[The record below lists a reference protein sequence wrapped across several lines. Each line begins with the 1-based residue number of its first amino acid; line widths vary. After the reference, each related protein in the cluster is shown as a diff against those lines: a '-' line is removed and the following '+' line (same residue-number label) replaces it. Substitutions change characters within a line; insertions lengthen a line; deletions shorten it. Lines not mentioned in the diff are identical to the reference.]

1 METKIPSRAI
11 FIASVV
17 LASALCITGLPKNF
31 QQLKQNLKD
40 RIHLG
45 LDLKGGTHLVLQVHV
60 DDAVNITVNEAL
72 ERIRD
77 DFRSKNIP
85 ADVEKKTEGNN
96 PPFLM
101 ITGIPPDR
109 ASDVQAIVNDEFQDW
124 TLAAVPGNSNA
135 RAMSLKTSSVA
146 TLRNQALQQSMDTI
160 RRRVDALGV
169 TEPTI
174 AEYGQGDYELVVEL
188 PGVDD
193 PARVKDIIK
202 TTALLE
208 LSLVKDGPYP
218 SREAALS
225 AHGGILP
232 PDTLLLPGKSE
243 AAGQAGAEAW
253 YVVNQ
258 IPAVTGR
265 DLSGAE
271 PGTDENGQPDVNFTL
286 NRDGAT
292 RFARITG
299 ANVGKQ
305 LAIILDNRVVTA
317 PVIHSQ
323 ISDRGEISGGNFT
336 TKQTADLSLVLRSGA
351 LPASISYLQEQTVGP
366 SLGADS
372 IRHGVVASIVGFL
385 AVMGFMLVYYKEAG
399 INADVA
405 LLLNLLILISA
416 LVDLRIFAVLAVGVL
431 LGWAFHPYAGAGAAL
446 LGLVYTFV
454 GGAPTAGTL
463 TLPGIAGVILTV
475 GMGVDSNVLIFER
488 IREELRAGKAVGAA
502 VAGGFDHAFITI
514 IDTHVTTVVS
524 AAILFTFGTGPIKG
538 FAVTLTIGL
547 IANLFTSVFVSRAI
561 FDYVL
566 SRRTKGEALSI

>member
-1 METKIPSRAI
+1 METQIRNRAI
-11 FIASVV
+11 FIAAVV
-17 LASALCITGLPKNF
+17 LSSALCIIGFPKNF
-31 QQLKQNLKD
+31 QQLKQNLKE

-60 DDAVNITVNEAL
+60 EDAVNITITETL
-72 ERIRD
+72 ERMRD
-77 DFRSKNIP
+77 ELRAKNIA
-85 ADVEKKTEGNN
+85 ADVEKKTEGKN
-96 PPFLM
+96 PPYLL
-101 ITGIPPDR
+101 ISKIPSSR
-109 ASDVQAIVNDEFQDW
+109 MSDVQAIASEEFPDW
-124 TLAAVPGNSNA
+124 NLAAVAGNASA
-135 RAMSLKTSSVA
+135 RAMSLKTSA
-146 TLRNQALQQSMDTI
+146 LGTIRNQALQQSMDTI

-193 PARVKDIIK
+193 PARVKAIIK
-202 TTALLE
+202 TTAMLE
-208 LSLVKDGPYP
+208 LKIVQDGPYS

-232 PDTLLLPGKSE
+232 PDAQLLPGKSE
-243 AAGQAGAEAW
+243 SPGNAGAEEW
-253 YVVNQ
+253 YIVNQ
-258 IPAVTGR
+258 IAAVTGR

-271 PGTDENGQPDVNFTL
+271 PGTGDNGQPDVNFTL
-286 NRDGAT
+286 TRDGAA
-292 RFARITG
+292 RFSRITA
-299 ANVGKQ
+299 ANIQKR
-305 LAIILDNRVVTA
+305 LAIVLDNRVVSA
-317 PVIHSQ
+317 PVIQSQ
-323 ISDRGEISGGNFT
+323 ISDRGEITGSFT
-336 TKQTADLSLVLRSGA
+336 PKQTADLALVLRSGA
-351 LPASISYLQEQTVGP
+351 LPASISYLQEETVGP

-385 AVMGFMLVYYKEAG
+385 AVMGFMLIYYKGAG

-405 LLLNLLILISA
+405 LLLNLLILIA
-416 LVDLRIFAVLAVGVL
+416 AMVDLRLFAVLAVGVL
-431 LGWAFHPYAGAGAAL
+431 LGWAFHPYAGAGAAV

-454 GGAPTAGTL
+454 GGMPTAGTL

-547 IANLFTSVFVSRAI
+547 KANLFPSVFVSRAI

-566 SRRTKGEALSI
+566 TRRARGAALSI